1 MLTDRQTNN
10 DENITFLA
18 EVTKVAEFW
27 QDLPAIVDV
36 VAGCIVP
43 VSAYDMSVE
52 VFNGVTVGGV
62 AVVVAVVTPE
72 PAKQAST

>member
-1 MLTDRQTNN
+1 
-10 DENITFLA
+10 
-18 EVTKVAEFW
+18 VAEFW

-62 AVVVAVVTPE
+62 AVVVAVGVTAE
-72 PAKQAST
+72 PAKQASTKFKEQVRIRKQEGT